1 MNRKSTRN
9 NQRAPTSQP
18 ANTIAPSATLAMDG
32 DLPLSASHGVSAPEP
47 LASHDV
53 LHAALAPLPG
63 DTLDGSDTGTD
74 TENDIDA
81 GTDTGADETPA
92 APAAE
97 PAAPAV
103 AAKKGDGKKSTKKP
117 AKVVAEATGDDAP
130 PAAPVKPVKVPKIK
144 FVEVTFA
151 LPESEAELLDAMKKT
166 HQANGL
172 SLKKAQLLRAGLL
185 ALADID
191 ADRLAQL
198 VAHLPVEPRTSKKKK

>member
-18 ANTIAPSATLAMDG
+18 ANSIAPSATLAMDG
-32 DLPLSASHGVSAPEP
+32 DLPVSASNGVSAPEP

-63 DTLDGSDTGTD
+63 D
-74 TENDIDA
+74 A
-81 GTDTGADETPA
+81 GAVSAAVSAEPEAPAVSGQKSNSKKSAKKPVKSVADETGDSAAAPDA
-92 APAAE
+92 APA
-97 PAAPAV
+97 
-103 AAKKGDGKKSTKKP
+103 KP
-117 AKVVAEATGDDAP
+117 I
-130 PAAPVKPVKVPKIK
+130 KVPKIK
-144 FVEVTFA
+144 FVEITFA

-172 SLKKAQLLRAGLL
+172 ALKKAQLLRAGLL

-191 ADRLAQL
+191 GDRLAQL
-198 VAHLPVEPRTSKKKK
+198 VAHLPVEPRASKKKK

>member
-18 ANTIAPSATLAMDG
+18 ANSIAPSATLAMDG
-32 DLPLSASHGVSAPEP
+32 DLPVSASNGVSAPEP

-63 DTLDGSDTGTD
+63 DAGAVSAAVSAEPEGPAVSGQKSSSKKSAKKPVKSVAEANDDTAAAPD
-74 TENDIDA
+74 
-81 GTDTGADETPA
+81 A
-92 APAAE
+92 APA
-97 PAAPAV
+97 
-103 AAKKGDGKKSTKKP
+103 KP
-117 AKVVAEATGDDAP
+117 I
-130 PAAPVKPVKVPKIK
+130 KVPKIK
-144 FVEVTFA
+144 FVEITFA

-172 SLKKAQLLRAGLL
+172 ALKKGQLLRAGLL

-191 ADRLAQL
+191 AERLAQL
-198 VAHLPVEPRTSKKKK
+198 VAHLPVEPRASKKKK

>member
-18 ANTIAPSATLAMDG
+18 ANSIAPSATLAMDG
-32 DLPLSASHGVSAPEP
+32 DLPVSASNGVSAPEP

-63 DTLDGSDTGTD
+63 D
-74 TENDIDA
+74 A
-81 GTDTGADETPA
+81 GAVSAAVSAEPEAPAVSGQKSNSKKSAKKPVKSVADETGDSAAAPDA
-92 APAAE
+92 APA
-97 PAAPAV
+97 
-103 AAKKGDGKKSTKKP
+103 KP
-117 AKVVAEATGDDAP
+117 I
-130 PAAPVKPVKVPKIK
+130 KVPKIK
-144 FVEVTFA
+144 FVEITFA

-172 SLKKAQLLRAGLL
+172 ALKKGQLLRAGLL

-191 ADRLAQL
+191 GDRLAQL
-198 VAHLPVEPRTSKKKK
+198 VAHLPVEPRASKKKK

>member
-18 ANTIAPSATLAMDG
+18 ANSIAPSATLAMDG
-32 DLPLSASHGVSAPEP
+32 DLPVSASNGVSAPEP

-63 DTLDGSDTGTD
+63 DASAVSAAVSAEPEAPAVSGQKS
-74 TENDIDA
+74 NSKKSA
-81 GTDTGADETPA
+81 KKPVKSVADETGDSAAAPDA
-92 APAAE
+92 APA
-97 PAAPAV
+97 
-103 AAKKGDGKKSTKKP
+103 KP
-117 AKVVAEATGDDAP
+117 I
-130 PAAPVKPVKVPKIK
+130 KVPKIK
-144 FVEVTFA
+144 FVEITFA

-172 SLKKAQLLRAGLL
+172 ALKKGQLLRAGLL

-191 ADRLAQL
+191 AERLAQL
-198 VAHLPVEPRTSKKKK
+198 VAHLPVEPRASKKKK

>member
-32 DLPLSASHGVSAPEP
+32 DLPLSASNGVGAPEP

-63 DTLDGSDTGTD
+63 DTLDDIDTD
-74 TENDIDA
+74 TA
-81 GTDTGADETPA
+81 AVGTDETPA
-92 APAAE
+92 MQAAE
-97 PAAPAV
+97 ENPPAV
-103 AAKKGDGKKSTKKP
+103 APKKGDGKKPARKP
-117 AKVVAEATGDDAP
+117 AKVVATETDA
-130 PAAPVKPVKVPKIK
+130 AHADAPVKPIKVQKIK
-144 FVEVTFA
+144 FVEITFA
-151 LPESEAELLDAMKKT
+151 LPESEAELLGAMKKT

-172 SLKKAQLLRAGLL
+172 TLKKGQLLRAGLL

-198 VAHLPVEPRTSKKKK
+198 VAHLPVEPRASKKKK

>member
-18 ANTIAPSATLAMDG
+18 ANSIAPSATLAMDG
-32 DLPLSASHGVSAPEP
+32 DLPVSASNGVSAPEP

-63 DTLDGSDTGTD
+63 DAGAVSAAVSAEPDAPAVSGQKGSSKKSAKKPVKSVAEANDDSAAATD
-74 TENDIDA
+74 
-81 GTDTGADETPA
+81 A
-92 APAAE
+92 APA
-97 PAAPAV
+97 
-103 AAKKGDGKKSTKKP
+103 KP
-117 AKVVAEATGDDAP
+117 I
-130 PAAPVKPVKVPKIK
+130 KVPKIK

-151 LPESEAELLDAMKKT
+151 LPESEAELLGAMKKT

-172 SLKKAQLLRAGLL
+172 ALKKGQLLRAGLL

-191 ADRLAQL
+191 AERLAQL
-198 VAHLPVEPRTSKKKK
+198 VAHLPVEPRAGKKKK

>member
-18 ANTIAPSATLAMDG
+18 ANSIAPSATLAMDG
-32 DLPLSASHGVSAPEP
+32 DLPVSASNGVGAPEP
-47 LASHDV
+47 SASHDV
-53 LHAALAPLPG
+53 LHAALAPLPA
-63 DTLDGSDTGTD
+63 DTLNGSDTDTD
-74 TENDIDA
+74 A
-81 GTDTGADETPA
+81 DTGADETPA
-92 APAAE
+92 TPTAE

-103 AAKKGDGKKSTKKP
+103 AAKKGDGKKSAKKP
-117 AKVVAEATGDDAP
+117 ARTVAEAAGDDAP
-130 PAAPVKPVKVPKIK
+130 VAAPVKPIKVPKIK

-151 LPESEAELLDAMKKT
+151 LPESEAALLDAMKKT

-198 VAHLPVEPRTSKKKK
+198 VAHLPLEPRTSKKKK